1 MSARQD
7 TSADRWAALPDEE
20 IRRLL
25 LNARIFM
32 SDNYK
37 RSYWWSVASVLFGVG
52 STCAAALCDRA
63 RIDPNA
69 KVKDPI

>member
-1 MSARQD
+1 MSARHD
-7 TSADRWAALPDEE
+7 VAEHWEVLTDEE